1 MWGRNGSAGQPPLQ
15 REQVEEG
22 TEKIGAYKRI
32 QEIEEYGRT
41 QEIEEY
47 GGTGEQREQRE
58 QRSTGVQG
66 NIYSVV

>member
-22 TEKIGAYKRI
+22 TEKIGAYKRT
-32 QEIEEYGRT
+32 QEIEEYGR
-41 QEIEEY
+41 
-47 GGTGEQREQRE
+47 TGEQREQRE
-58 QRSTGVQG
+58 QRNTGVQG